1 MSKVVVV
8 SEGHIKNTK
17 VIIDGEKKDIESLQ
31 YEISKWNQ
39 VGILTI
45 SVADGKEPLT
55 YAFNDEED
63 EIIFH
68 LDGDIEGEPI
78 DAEKEHLTIMEW
90 QHKYNK
96 GV

>member
-17 VIIDGEKKDIESLQ
+17 VIIDGEKKEIESLQ
-31 YEISKWNQ
+31 YEITKWNQ

-45 SVADGKEPLT
+45 SVVDGKSPLT

-68 LDGDIEGEPI
+68 LDWDIEGEPI
-78 DAEKEHLTIMEW
+78 AEKENLTIMEW
-90 QHKYNK
+90 QAKYNK
-96 GV
+96 Q